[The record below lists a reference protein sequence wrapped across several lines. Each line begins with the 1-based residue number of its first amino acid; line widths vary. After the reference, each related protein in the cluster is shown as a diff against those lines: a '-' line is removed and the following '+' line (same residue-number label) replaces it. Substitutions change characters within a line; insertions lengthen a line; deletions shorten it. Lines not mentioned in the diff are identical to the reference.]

1 MWENTSLCW
10 VPGSEA
16 ALGSV
21 TRASALMTSVPI
33 SPKVGSVIHHRCFLN
48 RKISEP
54 GNIPKSLEERDELAN
69 GRLQR

>member
-1 MWENTSLCW
+1 MGEHLSLLASRLLLA
-10 VPGSEA
+10 VPPEQD
-16 ALGSV
+16 
-21 TRASALMTSVPI
+21 ASALMTSVTI

-54 GNIPKSLEERDELAN
+54 GNIPESLEERDELAN